1 MEKQLVPIKRF
12 SLYGILSK
20 VKKKKVDVVVIEFNE
35 DYHRELQ
42 FAKIEIASAHS
53 RLNFARTDQE
63 IDIAIEELSIAER
76 KLDLLIKRAK
86 IDRGIPFADKVPVG
100 TVGK

>member
-1 MEKQLVPIKRF
+1 M
-12 SLYGILSK
+12 
-20 VKKKKVDVVVIEFNE
+20 
-35 DYHRELQ
+35 
-42 FAKIEIASAHS
+42 
-53 RLNFARTDQE
+53 NFARTDQE